1 MIKALLLSKD
11 EDLEVHLKKELIL
24 RQCQYFSKTEDQCS
38 QAMEQAAKKAFENNM
53 HHHDTMQEMAR
64 TYLSNQECSDQQTLY
79 YIFAELKLRKI
90 FLALYFINTNLP
102 DAKIKILTHF
112 NPVSHF
118 YTP

>member
-24 RQCQYFSKTEDQCS
+24 MQCQYFSKTEDQCS

-64 TYLSNQECSDQQTLY
+64 TYLSNQECSDQQTL
-79 YIFAELKLRKI
+79 FAEY
-90 FLALYFINTNLP
+90 FLYFRRIEAQENFSGSVF
-102 DAKIKILTHF
+102 H
-112 NPVSHF
+112 
-118 YTP
+118 